1 MRIMSVERKGNF
13 LPAGFAFVLLLAAKY
28 QIFIFR
34 WSETR
39 GHVFPTSSHH
49 EKKKKLRRREERAQ
63 PPPPRKR
70 GLARSDWTASAR
82 LCLRLSAHIPLKQT
96 DSNA

>member
-13 LPAGFAFVLLLAAKY
+13 LPAGFAFVLLLSAKY

-34 WSETR
+34 WSEKR

-49 EKKKKLRRREERAQ
+49 EKKKKLRRREERA
-63 PPPPRKR
+63 
-70 GLARSDWTASAR
+70 ASTPKEER
-82 LCLRLSAHIPLKQT
+82 VS
-96 DSNA
+96 SV